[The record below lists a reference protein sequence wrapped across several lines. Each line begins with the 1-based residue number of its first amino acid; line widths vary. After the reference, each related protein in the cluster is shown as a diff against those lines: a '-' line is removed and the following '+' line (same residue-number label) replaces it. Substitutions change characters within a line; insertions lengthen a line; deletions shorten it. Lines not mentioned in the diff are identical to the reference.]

1 MPRLVASTT
10 VERSRRAAAL
20 QMAEDRY
27 PRLQVRSPIDRLSD
41 HGAYST
47 QSSGISEVL
56 VHRLANLPAVRE
68 LGAFGNADD
77 AEAPTARGALL
88 DDAKRG
94 VPGKNYLRQ

>member
-1 MPRLVASTT
+1 
-10 VERSRRAAAL
+10 
-20 QMAEDRY
+20 MAEDRY
-27 PRLQVRSPIDRLSD
+27 PPLQARSLLDRLSD
-41 HGAYST
+41 HGAYPS
-47 QSSGISEVL
+47 QLSRIGALL